1 MLSPPHRS
9 DDASHAAIDRLTPKE
24 RECLDRWLSHAT
36 AKQIALELGV
46 THHAVEKRLKSA
58 RAKLGVTSTL
68 EAARLL
74 AAAQGYGQTAS
85 QLPEVAS
92 AGWQAQDDEAAASL
106 PHKDRRRGRII
117 ATGAFVMSLVLL
129 AAIVLSAQSQTST
142 ATPERKVVVVDRK
155 NSSSSA
161 DLASAFGSAFAALDK
176 NRDGFIAGQ
185 ELTNAHF
192 RVMRSDIAP
201 NERESSSAATTLAD
215 YDVNADQRVSE
226 AEFRAGMAKLTE
238 PRS

>member
-74 AAAQGYGQTAS
+74 AAAEGYGLTAS
-85 QLPEVAS
+85 QSPEVGETIRPS
-92 AGWQAQDDEAAASL
+92 DDHESRPA
-106 PHKDRRRGRII
+106 RIRLKLVLI
-117 ATGAFVMSLVLL
+117 GVLSMSLTIL
-129 AAIVLSAQSQTST
+129 AAIALLSPATSEPVLTTETEVRVLRNPAV
-142 ATPERKVVVVDRK
+142 ADRQK
-155 NSSSSA
+155 AWARS
-161 DLASAFGSAFAALDK
+161 FEALDK
-176 NRDGFIAGQ
+176 DRSGYLETAEFNAASFSFSRVSANSEKGTPPRTYSAREWDGNRDGRVSPTEFSAGMQ
-185 ELTNAHF
+185 
-192 RVMRSDIAP
+192 
-201 NERESSSAATTLAD
+201 AATS
-215 YDVNADQRVSE
+215 R
-226 AEFRAGMAKLTE
+226 K
-238 PRS
+238 